1 MRLKLHHYLEKTIL
15 ILFPPYFHFSGY
27 GTIVINY
34 SFQSGI
40 QGKEH
45 PNPGQS
51 YGGTSRVAYL
61 PNTPEGCEVLQLLR
75 RAFNSRLVFTVG
87 TSATTGLHN
96 QITWNDIHHKTTTHG
111 GPYGYGIL
119 MYVCMSAV
127 CYGYGILMYVCLLIT
142 LTCSPALLRLA
153 NYYCQSRYSVVRRLT
168 KSLFAR
174 LTMVTEQGLNPRV
187 KHLDGI
193 LSFRLMTSQPKSLSC
208 LYLVGD
214 SFKE

>member
-1 MRLKLHHYLEKTIL
+1 MKRQSLHCVHCISN
-15 ILFPPYFHFSGY
+15 FFSGY

-40 QGKEH
+40 QGREH

-51 YGGTSRVAYL
+51 YGGTFREAYL

-75 RAFNSRLVFTVG
+75 RAFNFRLVFTVG

-119 MYVCMSAV
+119 
-127 CYGYGILMYVCLLIT
+127 
-142 LTCSPALLRLA
+142 RLV
-153 NYYCQSRYSVVRRLT
+153 NYYCQARCSVVRRLT
-168 KSLFAR
+168 NPAYPPLPAVNPLGIVSL
-174 LTMVTEQGLNPRV
+174 
-187 KHLDGI
+187 
-193 LSFRLMTSQPKSLSC
+193 
-208 LYLVGD
+208 
-214 SFKE
+214 

>member
-1 MRLKLHHYLEKTIL
+1 MDDSVSSLNAVSHDKKSASVQADVPTNLSPTKNLQLCDKKSASVRLKLYHYLEKTIHIL
-15 ILFPPYFHFSGY
+15 IPPYFHFSGY

-75 RAFNSRLVFTVG
+75 RAFTSRLVFTVG

-119 MYVCMSAV
+119 MYVCLRSAMGTEYLCV
-127 CYGYGILMYVCLLIT
+127 YVC
-142 LTCSPALLRLA
+142 
-153 NYYCQSRYSVVRRLT
+153 
-168 KSLFAR
+168 
-174 LTMVTEQGLNPRV
+174 
-187 KHLDGI
+187 
-193 LSFRLMTSQPKSLSC
+193 
-208 LYLVGD
+208 
-214 SFKE
+214 

>member
-1 MRLKLHHYLEKTIL
+1 MSRQIWARQKNCSSATKNRLACGGPKSVKIL
-15 ILFPPYFHFSGY
+15 PLPWKDNPYFVSTVFPFFSGY

-40 QGKEH
+40 QGREH

-51 YGGTSRVAYL
+51 YSGTSRVAYL
-61 PNTPEGCEVLQLLR
+61 PNTPEGCDVLQLLR

-119 MYVCMSAV
+119 MYVCMYA
-127 CYGYGILMYVCLLIT
+127 C
-142 LTCSPALLRLA
+142 
-153 NYYCQSRYSVVRRLT
+153 
-168 KSLFAR
+168 
-174 LTMVTEQGLNPRV
+174 
-187 KHLDGI
+187 
-193 LSFRLMTSQPKSLSC
+193 
-208 LYLVGD
+208 
-214 SFKE
+214 